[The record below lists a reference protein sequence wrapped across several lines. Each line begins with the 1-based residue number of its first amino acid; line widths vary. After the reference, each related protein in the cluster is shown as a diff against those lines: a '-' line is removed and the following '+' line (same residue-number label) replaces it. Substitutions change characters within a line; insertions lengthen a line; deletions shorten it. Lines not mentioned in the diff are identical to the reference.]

1 MDLEMKNDQPQSTLT
16 SRNSC
21 WPKWNNSIPPQQHH
35 LVGQSARV
43 ESASALQA
51 KINTLPWQFVGIV
64 VVVILAVHVNATT
77 PTQDDYSTATAV
89 AAQES
94 GHNLYLCTLV
104 A

>member
-1 MDLEMKNDQPQSTLT
+1 MKNEQPQSTLT
-16 SRNSC
+16 ARNSC

-35 LVGQSARV
+35 LVGQLARV

-64 VVVILAVHVNATT
+64 VVVILVVLVNSIT
-77 PTQDDYSTATAV
+77 PTQNDYSTTIAAAAA

-94 GHNLYLCTLV
+94 GHNLYLCALV